1 MLDYNKLDRAHQ
13 IAEAVMN
20 TFTFECDET
29 YQCYENTRL
38 STGRASGW
46 HNFSGLSS
54 PVVNWFYSYYCKG
67 TISTGMDAMI
77 VSKKMATD
85 HSSCEFTLEFDKD
98 AVGRDMA
105 VMVCLDETKQYSAAA
120 KGKELQT
127 SSPYPGL
134 LCITVKAD
142 KKPLTVTVR
151 PQ

>member
-1 MLDYNKLDRAHQ
+1 
-13 IAEAVMN
+13 
-20 TFTFECDET
+20 
-29 YQCYENTRL
+29 
-38 STGRASGW
+38 
-46 HNFSGLSS
+46 
-54 PVVNWFYSYYCKG
+54 
-67 TISTGMDAMI
+67 MI